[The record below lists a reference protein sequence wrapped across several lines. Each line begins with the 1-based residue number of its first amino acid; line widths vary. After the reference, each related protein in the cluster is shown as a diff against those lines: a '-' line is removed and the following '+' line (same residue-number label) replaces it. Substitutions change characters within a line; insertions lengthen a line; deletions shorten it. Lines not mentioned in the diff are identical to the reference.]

1 MKSPPGSAEDPVP
14 WDKDDDGITDSSEM
28 HYFANLT
35 ATDDTGDFDHD
46 GNSDA
51 TKLRL
56 GPNPGRVFCKVVL
69 KP

>member
-1 MKSPPGSAEDPVP
+1 
-14 WDKDDDGITDSSEM
+14 M
-28 HYFANLT
+28 HYFANLP
-35 ATDDTGDFDHD
+35 ATDNTGDFDHD